1 MKKFKFFLLMLVAAV
16 AACNFTACKDD
27 DDKDDRNSAAAL
39 VGTWSNNETA
49 ETLTITFS
57 ADGRFVETYS
67 YQAITETDSGTYT
80 YDGMILTLKYDDG
93 EVETYPI
100 VITGKTF
107 TMNDIVYTKR

>member
-1 MKKFKFFLLMLVAAV
+1 MKKLKFFLLLFVTAV

-27 DDKDDRNSAAAL
+27 DKDDAGSI
-39 VGTWSNNETA
+39 VGTWSNNETS
-49 ETLTITFS
+49 ETFTITFS

-67 YQAITETDSGTYT
+67 FQAITETNSGTYT
-80 YDGMILTLKYDDG
+80 YDGMILTLKSDDG

-100 VITGKTF
+100 VITGNTF